1 MEDALLGTIQTTVS
15 SLFDPTADMRF
26 RIIGSLIIIILL
38 WLTRLVILRLVYRR
52 VEDVSTRYWWRKIS
66 SYVLVGLGFILVGS
80 IWFKGIEYAATF
92 LGLVAAG
99 LAIALQSPITD
110 IAGWGFIL
118 WRRPFEV
125 GDRIQVGDRV
135 GDVVDIRVFQFSLL
149 EIGNWVNADQST
161 GRIMHFPNK
170 TVFNEVVSNYSQG
183 FEFIW
188 NEIPVLVTFES
199 DWEKAKTILQEIVK
213 RHSVALNA
221 DVEAQFRHAAQRFML
236 DYETMLDP
244 AVYTYV
250 EASGVLLTLRYMC
263 LYHSRRVSEHKIW
276 EDILRAFAQESDI
289 EFAYPTQRLYND
301 WVERRGY
308 STGWPDAARVVVKK
322 S

>member
-1 MEDALLGTIQTTVS
+1 MENALLGTIQTTVG
-15 SLFDPTADMRF
+15 SLFDPAADMRL
-26 RIIGSLIIIILL
+26 RIIGSLIVILLL
-38 WLTRLVILRLVYRR
+38 WLTRLVILRFVYRQ
-52 VEDVSTRYWWRKIS
+52 VEDMSTRYWWRKIS
-66 SYVLVGLGFILVGS
+66 SYVMVGVGIILVGS

-110 IAGWGFIL
+110 VAGWGFIL

-125 GDRIQVGDRV
+125 GDRIQVGDKA

-149 EIGNWVNADQST
+149 EIGNWVDADQST

-183 FEFIW
+183 FKFIW
-188 NEIPVLVTFES
+188 NEVPVLLTFES
-199 DWEKAKTILQEIVK
+199 DWEKAKAILQEIVK
-213 RHSVALNA
+213 RHSIALNA

-244 AVYTYV
+244 AVYTDV
-250 EASGVLLTLRYMC
+250 EASGVMLTLRYMC
-263 LYHSRRVSEHKIW
+263 LYHGRRVSEHAIW
-276 EDILRAFAQESDI
+276 EDILRAFVQEPNI
-289 EFAYPTQRLYND
+289 EFAYPTQRFYYEDN
-301 WVERRGY
+301 
-308 STGWPDAARVVVKK
+308 
-322 S
+322 

>member
-1 MEDALLGTIQTTVS
+1 MEEAITSTIQTSIS
-15 SLFDPTADMRF
+15 SLFDPAADMRF
-26 RIIGSLIIIILL
+26 RIIGSLIVILLL
-38 WLTRLVILRLVYRR
+38 WLTRLVILRIVYRR
-52 VEDVSTRYWWRKIS
+52 VEDMSTRYWWRKIS
-66 SYVLVGLGFILVGS
+66 SYVIVGLGIILVGS

-110 IAGWGFIL
+110 VAGWGFIL

-170 TVFNEVVSNYSQG
+170 TVFNEVVSNFSQG

-188 NEIPVLVTFES
+188 HEIPVLITFES

-263 LYHSRRVSEHKIW
+263 LYHSRRVSEHKVW
-276 EDILRAFAQESDI
+276 EDILRAFAQEPDI
-289 EFAYPTQRLYND
+289 EFAYPTQRFYYEDN
-301 WVERRGY
+301 
-308 STGWPDAARVVVKK
+308 
-322 S
+322 